1 MYFAHPYA
9 LPLAGVAVLFTPDDA
24 FYDQPEAWDLPD
36 CAVALMTRAG
46 SWSARNRRNG
56 FVPTSMFA
64 RFTSDPDLAVAELLK
79 RNLWRRA
86 GGGCQFTRWPSWTGT
101 AEAAGAATIDA
112 GEAERRA
119 RKLAG
124 EARRQALF
132 RNPDLKRAIRERDAD
147 RCRYC
152 AAGVR
157 WGKGRSGDSGT
168 YDHIDPDGD
177 NSLENLVVACCSC
190 NSAKRRRTPAEAG
203 MILLD
208 PPAAVPPPGP
218 RNGSRNAS
226 NGSSPDRN
234 GDDEEP
240 LSDDQDL
247 DQSSSSR
254 GNGNRHLEAVPARE
268 TVTLVTNLAAK
279 KTRRA
284 VSGDEAIRAIAVWD
298 KRAEDA
304 GNVIHDPVKF
314 YGTCVKRERDLEAIL
329 APPPDPLWVKLGA
342 TPEPVSGAHP
352 FEPDPS
358 PFVDSC
364 ARAGCGLRRMNARH
378 VNQEANTG

>member
-1 MYFAHPYA
+1 MYLDRPYA
-9 LPLAGVAVLFTPDDA
+9 LPPGGVAVLFTPDDS

-101 AEAAGAATIDA
+101 AEAAGSATVDAVEDEGRAGQLAAD
-112 GEAERRA
+112 
-119 RKLAG
+119 
-124 EARRQALF
+124 ARRQALF
-132 RNPDLKRAIRERDAD
+132 RNPDLKRMLRERDAD

-152 AAGVR
+152 AVGVR

-203 MILLD
+203 MVLLD
-208 PPAAVPPPGP
+208 PPAAVPPTGP

-268 TVTLVTNLAAK
+268 IVTLVTLAAGK
-279 KTRRA
+279 KAGRD
-284 VSGDEAIRAIAVWD
+284 VSDAEARRAIAVWD

-304 GNVIHDPVKF
+304 GKPVHDRAKF
-314 YGTCVKRERDLEAIL
+314 YAACVKRERDIEAIL
-329 APPPDPLWVKLGA
+329 APPPNPLWADLGA
-342 TPEPVSGAHP
+342 APEPVPGAHAY
-352 FEPDPS
+352 EPDPNQ
-358 PFVDSC
+358 FVDSC
-364 ARAGCGLRRMNARH
+364 TRPGCGLPGKNAHHIR
-378 VNQEANTG
+378 QEATG